1 MTLHLKSL
9 YLFLKQNIRLSC
21 FLTLRAKVKCKEA
34 HRPKQWSKHES
45 MFENFRVSHPYL
57 LSEIVAVPTK
67 NWFQIDENVYEHVC
81 VATYAFWRLIMIH
94 SGGFWQGEAFG
105 REATSLHDTPLLID
119 SWWEKFGRNALRLQN
134 IGMCS
139 WGHWFVWEVVVFV
152 KASPPTHCT
161 TYFGWIPIKI
171 LPNMLSKMVVA

>member
-81 VATYAFWRLIMIH
+81 VATYYAFWRLIMIH
-94 SGGFWQGEAFG
+94 SRRFWQGEAFG
-105 REATSLHDTPLLID
+105 REATFA
-119 SWWEKFGRNALRLQN
+119 SWHSIVDWFMVGKVWEKCMHWGWENRPPMIYILSILWCCV
-134 IGMCS
+134 IG
-139 WGHWFVWEVVVFV
+139 
-152 KASPPTHCT
+152 
-161 TYFGWIPIKI
+161 
-171 LPNMLSKMVVA
+171 